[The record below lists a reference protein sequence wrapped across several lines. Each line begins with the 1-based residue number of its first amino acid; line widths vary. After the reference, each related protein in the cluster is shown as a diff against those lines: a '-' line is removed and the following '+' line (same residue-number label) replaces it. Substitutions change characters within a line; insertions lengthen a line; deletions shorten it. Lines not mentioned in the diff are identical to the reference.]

1 MTTPLNKRAQQSLIN
16 HSLAIK
22 FIRGEI
28 AAGRPFPTA
37 KELAAHCNYDDS
49 SAREALHRLAEIG
62 VLTREKIPTRK
73 HRLGFR
79 WVFRLAEESVGS
91 RETDRGVDSGAVT
104 EPVGGMR

>member
-1 MTTPLNKRAQQSLIN
+1 MTTPLNKRAAQSLIN
-16 HSLAIK
+16 HALAIK
-22 FIRGEI
+22 FIRSEI

-37 KELAAHCNYDDS
+37 KALAEHCGYDDS

-62 VLTREKIPTRK
+62 VLTREKVPTRK

-79 WVFRLAEESVGS
+79 WVFTLKEVDGS